1 MLLFVKKK
9 KHLQLE
15 RNNSTSNRLSLS
27 KSLKLRDKESLRKER
42 KLWRKQRKP
51 V

>member
-1 MLLFVKKK
+1 MLLFAKKK
-9 KHLQLE
+9 KHLLRE
-15 RNNSTSNRLSLS
+15 RNNLMSNQLSLS
-27 KSLKLRDKESLRKER
+27 RSSKLRDKESLRKER